1 MVPSVIY
8 LLRKFLE
15 AVIPLGLGAFLCHSL
30 NDLVSD
36 SVLGTV
42 QGPAGQGCMEAILVL
57 FWGLHVLAWS
67 GGSWERKN
75 FLAALCFS

>member
-1 MVPSVIY
+1 MVIY

-42 QGPAGQGCMEAILVL
+42 QGPAGQGCMGPSWFVTGPPRSCLVR
-57 FWGLHVLAWS
+57 
-67 GGSWERKN
+67 GSWERKS

>member
-67 GGSWERKN
+67 GDHGRGRTFWQP
-75 FLAALCFS
+75 LFS